1 VFSRFSQR
9 IGRRRRSCPELVS
22 ARLRER
28 AQDDGGYTLLEILVV
43 VLIVGVLAAI
53 AIPSFAGQKGKAADA
68 QAKELA
74 RTAQTTAEAI
84 ATDNYGLYEKVTLT
98 ELKQYEP
105 TISIVAGAGEAYL
118 SAVTSAKTEYSVT
131 VKAIGGDEFTISKSA
146 GGEAT
151 RTCVSPLAKTGCGGD
166 EKGNW

>member
-1 VFSRFSQR
+1 MDKQHVIERC
-9 IGRRRRSCPELVS
+9 RR
-22 ARLRER
+22 
-28 AQDDGGYTLLEILVV
+28 T
-43 VLIVGVLAAI
+43 
-53 AIPSFAGQKGKAADA
+53 PS
-68 QAKELA
+68 L
-74 RTAQTTAEAI
+74 
-84 ATDNYGLYEKVTLT
+84 
-98 ELKQYEP
+98 
-105 TISIVAGAGEAYL
+105 VAGAVDRVKRSKPFGNFGLFPIASTDSHAYL